1 MVERTIITSDD
12 ILGKEAVDPE
22 GQILGVVMKL
32 HIDKQSKKMVGL
44 TIDQGFMKPELFIGL
59 NYIKNFGVD
68 TVFLNKVPV
77 DKFKGMEVITAD
89 GEIVGKV
96 KTVNAESYRVKE
108 LIVGKGIKKFL
119 IPASGIDK
127 IGSSVILK
135 KGYNA
140 IEHK

>member
-1 MVERTIITSDD
+1 MVEKIIITSDD

-44 TIDQGFMKPELFIGL
+44 TIDQGFMKPEMFIGL
-59 NYIKNFGVD
+59 NHIKNFGVD
-68 TVFLNKVPV
+68 TVFLNIVPV
-77 DKFKGMEVITAD
+77 DKFKGLDVLTAD

-96 KTVNAESYRVKE
+96 KTVNSKRHKVHE

-119 IPASGIDK
+119 IPASGIEE

-135 KGYNA
+135 KGYEL
-140 IEHK
+140 IEYN